1 MNKKVIAL
9 AAASL
14 VILAGCDDSPD
25 YAEEQ
30 AYVDEEAGQAT
41 RAQLAEDEKD
51 LQATVK
57 ELQTKDPSVKDAYYG
72 VGANGEKQLHIVR
85 EEANG
90 QSSDSVWPL
99 VAGAGAAAIGGY
111 ALAKM
116 MNQNGGMQQYQQQH
130 QPLQST
136 QCNEQDRR
144 KCRNSG
150 SSAYTSMLMNNNRAA
165 VTSSP
170 SYRSN
175 MNNRVSQWRASPS
188 SAPATYKAAAASR
201 ASGVMSGGGGARAAS
216 HGGGSGS

>member
-1 MNKKVIAL
+1 VNKKVIAL
-9 AAASL
+9 AAAGL
-14 VILAGCDDSPD
+14 VMLTGCDDQPD
-25 YAEEQ
+25 YEEQQ

-51 LQATVK
+51 LQATIK

-72 VGANGEKQLHIVR
+72 VGANGEKQLHTVR

-99 VAGAGAAAIGGY
+99 VAGAAAIGGY

-130 QPLQST
+130 PPLQTT

-150 SSAYTSMLMNNNRAA
+150 SAAYTNMLMNNNRSA
-165 VTSSP
+165 V
-170 SYRSN
+170 RSNPNYQTN
-175 MNNRVSQWRASPS
+175 MNNRVSQWRASPA

-201 ASGVMSGGGGARAAS
+201 ATGIMAGGGGRASA
-216 HGGGSGS
+216 HGGSSGS

>member
-1 MNKKVIAL
+1 VNKKVIAL

-14 VILAGCDDSPD
+14 ALLAGCDDSPD
-25 YAEEQ
+25 YNEEQ
-30 AYVDEEAGQAT
+30 AYVDEEASQAT
-41 RAQLAEDEKD
+41 RAQIAEDEKD

-57 ELQTKDPSVKDAYYG
+57 ELQSKDPSVKDAYYG

-90 QSSDSVWPL
+90 QSSDSVWPM
-99 VAGAGAAAIGGY
+99 VAGAGAAALGGY

-116 MNQNGGMQQYQQQH
+116 MNNSGGYSNYQQQH
-130 QPLQST
+130 QPLQTS

-150 SSAYTSMLMNNNRAA
+150 SAAYTSMLMNNNRGA
-165 VTSSP
+165 VRANP
-170 SYRSN
+170 SYRTN

-201 ASGVMSGGGGARAAS
+201 ATGIMSSSSSARASS
-216 HGGGSGS
+216 HSSGS